1 MQKSLF
7 RPSERDWPRALA
19 AIFAALT
26 VALLALGWAQTA
38 KLNRAV
44 ERVNAVSRKAFYE
57 TCELTESMSVRLRKL
72 LVAGD
77 AGQMQALLGEISREA
92 QGAASNLALLP
103 AGEETVSATLKFINQ
118 TGDFASALSVR
129 LASGG
134 AVSDDDYRTIST
146 LSESAARLSVAMA
159 GLLARVES
167 GEAVLDGSMAAGD
180 ENLYPLTQ
188 PAADYP
194 TLLYDG
200 PFSDGAR
207 GSELKALRGL
217 SEVSAE
223 EAQKKLS
230 AFLLSSILADYTGYV
245 LFSVFATVE
254 STPVC
259 CASLYL
265 KNSVATCGNN
275 A

>member
-167 GEAVLDGSMAAGD
+167 GEAVLDGSRAAGA
-180 ENLYPLTQ
+180 ENRYPLTP

-194 TLLYDG
+194 TLL
-200 PFSDGAR
+200 
-207 GSELKALRGL
+207 
-217 SEVSAE
+217 
-223 EAQKKLS
+223 
-230 AFLLSSILADYTGYV
+230 
-245 LFSVFATVE
+245 
-254 STPVC
+254 
-259 CASLYL
+259 
-265 KNSVATCGNN
+265 
-275 A
+275 

>member
-26 VALLALGWAQTA
+26 IALLALGWAQTA

-134 AVSDDDYRTIST
+134 AASDDGLERDIAMATQLAPFLAALGAWHARNGARTIT
-146 LSESAARLSVAMA
+146 TR
-159 GLLARVES
+159 
-167 GEAVLDGSMAAGD
+167 
-180 ENLYPLTQ
+180 
-188 PAADYP
+188 
-194 TLLYDG
+194 
-200 PFSDGAR
+200 
-207 GSELKALRGL
+207 
-217 SEVSAE
+217 
-223 EAQKKLS
+223 
-230 AFLLSSILADYTGYV
+230 
-245 LFSVFATVE
+245 
-254 STPVC
+254 
-259 CASLYL
+259 
-265 KNSVATCGNN
+265 
-275 A
+275 